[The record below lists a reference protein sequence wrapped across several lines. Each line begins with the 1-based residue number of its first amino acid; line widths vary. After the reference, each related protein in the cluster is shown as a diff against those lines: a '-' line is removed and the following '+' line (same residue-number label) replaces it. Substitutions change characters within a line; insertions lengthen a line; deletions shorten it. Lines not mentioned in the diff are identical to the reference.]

1 MSSHRPEHDP
11 VVRADAWIGDAV
23 LALYVREFL
32 LAECHGHIDGET
44 FVQLTS
50 NDFLRLVGNA
60 TEVEACI
67 GRAYREGQLPL
78 AYDWIR
84 RELHPK
90 MLVRLHSLRS
100 ARQRA

>member
-1 MSSHRPEHDP
+1 M
-11 VVRADAWIGDAV
+11 RADAWIGDAV
-23 LALYVREFL
+23 LALYVREL
-32 LAECHGHIDGET
+32 LLSESHGHIDGEA

-60 TEVEACI
+60 TEVEARI

-78 AYDWIR
+78 AYEWIR

-90 MLVRLHSLRS
+90 MLMRLHSLRS
-100 ARQRA
+100 ARQRS